1 VNSEPSSK
9 MLRSGSSELST
20 DQAMSGACQARH
32 KVTRKIE
39 FRTSPRKRG
48 GDSLNTVR
56 NKLKKIEKQY
66 LVAKDCQPED
76 KTNHVLPDT
85 EDMETDQEVLGRRAK
100 QIELGKNTLDYDKYV
115 QLVQRVER
123 KDFMPRTPN
132 KYKKYGRR
140 RWDGAVRTWKQQI
153 HTTITGL
160 EEAHDET
167 THSQDE
173 DWKVKDRLG
182 CSWAEEVEEELSKV
196 AVTGGGGDSSA

>member
-1 VNSEPSSK
+1 
-9 MLRSGSSELST
+9 MLRSDSSELSS
-20 DQAMSGACQARH
+20 DQARGGAGQGRH

-56 NKLKKIEKQY
+56 NKLKKTEKQH
-66 LVAKDCQPED
+66 LVTKDNQPEA
-76 KTNHVLPDT
+76 KTNHVLPNT
-85 EDMETDQEVLGRRAK
+85 EDMETDQAVLGRRAK

-115 QLVQRVER
+115 KLVQRVER
-123 KDFMPRTPN
+123 NDFMPRTPN

-160 EEAHDET
+160 EEGHET
-167 THSQDE
+167 THSQE
-173 DWKVKDRLG
+173 QDWKLEDRLG

-196 AVTGGGGDSSA
+196 AVAGGGGSCGQAGDP